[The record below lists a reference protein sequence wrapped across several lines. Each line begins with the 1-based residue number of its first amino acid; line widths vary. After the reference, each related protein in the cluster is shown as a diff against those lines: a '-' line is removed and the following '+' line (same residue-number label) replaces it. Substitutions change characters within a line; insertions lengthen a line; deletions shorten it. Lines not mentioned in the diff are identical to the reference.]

1 MRRTALV
8 VAAALVLL
16 AVLAAA
22 GRAERA
28 HWIDTQRAGMND
40 VVRTIGGRYLVW
52 SVSDVWDNVE
62 RPGIS
67 CLRYA
72 YGGDPYAMQIC
83 FDPHG
88 RVVEVYDERS
98 GKVEIYDLH
107 EEPSESGLRI
117 DPKWLKQ
124 IRRYVVSTQT
134 EIRRA
139 QEREALR
146 QALRKARANR
156 K

>member
-1 MRRTALV
+1 MKRAALIAAGA
-8 VAAALVLL
+8 VAAL

-28 HWIDTQRAGMND
+28 HWIGTQRDGMND
-40 VVRTIGGRYLVW
+40 VMQTIGGRFLVRT
-52 SVSDVWDNVE
+52 VSDVWDNIE

-67 CLRYA
+67 CLRYS
-72 YGGDPYAMQIC
+72 YGGDPYAMQLC

-88 RVVEVYDERS
+88 RVVEAYDERS

-107 EEPSESGLRI
+107 EEPAESGLRI
-117 DPKWLKQ
+117 DPRQLKR

-139 QEREALR
+139 AEREALR

-156 K
+156 T

>member
-1 MRRTALV
+1 MKRAALVVV
-8 VAAALVLL
+8 VAAAAL

-28 HWIDTQRAGMND
+28 HWIHTQRDGMND
-40 VVRTIGGRYLVW
+40 VVQTIGGRFLVRT
-52 SVSDVWDNVE
+52 VSDVWDNNE

-67 CLRYA
+67 CVRYS
-72 YGGDPYAMQIC
+72 YGGDPYAMQLC
-83 FDPHG
+83 FDQRG
-88 RVVEVYDERS
+88 RMVEAYDERS
-98 GKVEIYDLH
+98 GAVEIYDLH
-107 EEPSESGLRI
+107 EEPAESRLRI
-117 DPKWLKQ
+117 DLAQLKQ

-139 QEREALR
+139 AERELLR
-146 QALRKARANR
+146 QQRRKARANR